1 MVGVTDHCFEDERI
15 KTYTI
20 NKVAMTLR
28 DELKMCSHSVKSVL
42 RNSSPMDFQWGDLLN
57 ELDIHAPTLMSILNY
72 ATQTRHERQNRNG
85 VKGISAAILLKF
97 RFDKM
102 SVVQKLVSCI
112 LYAGHSGK
120 QVSKAWYIL

>member
-20 NKVAMTLR
+20 NKVAMTVR

-112 LYAGHSGK
+112 LYAG
-120 QVSKAWYIL
+120 QTSK